1 MITRLLGVLKMKEQ
15 AKLKI
20 GIVGCGAIGSSLAG
34 EIVTGLRK
42 DACLVALYD
51 IKPEKAQALS
61 KKLTRDLNLC
71 VGNLKALIKR
81 SDLVIEASSARAS
94 WEIASQS
101 LSGGCKVMV
110 MSVGGMVGHLD
121 ELYVLCRKNNAM
133 IYFPSGAISGIDA
146 LKAASIGGVQRVVL
160 TTRKHPNA
168 FSGVEYVEKN
178 FKLAGLKHDKLLF
191 KGNAAQAVKYFPQNV
206 NVAAVLGLAGIGM
219 RKTEVRIIASPKVKK
234 NIHEIEIESK
244 AAKIFTR
251 TENIL
256 HPQNPKTSFLAVLSA
271 IATLKQILQPVK
283 IGT

>member
-1 MITRLLGVLKMKEQ
+1 MKPRTR
-15 AKLKI
+15 LKI
-20 GIVGCGAIGSSLAG
+20 GIVGCGAIGSSLAK
-34 EIVTGLRK
+34 EIVNGLRE

-51 IKPEKAQALS
+51 IKTDKAQALS
-61 KKLTRDLNLC
+61 KKLTTSEKLRA
-71 VGNLKALIKR
+71 GSLKDLIKR
-81 SDLVIEASSARAS
+81 SELVIEASSAKAS

-101 LSGGCKVMV
+101 LSAGRKIMV

-121 ELYVLCRKNNAM
+121 ELYALSRKNNAM
-133 IYFPSGAISGIDA
+133 VYFPSGAISGVDA
-146 LKAASIGGVQRVVL
+146 LKAANIAGIKKVVL
-160 TTRKHPNA
+160 TTRKNPKA
-168 FSGVEYVEKN
+168 FNGVEYVEKHFN
-178 FKLAGLKHDKLLF
+178 LAGLKKDKLLF
-191 KGNAAQAVKYFPQNV
+191 NGSACEAVKCFPQNI

-219 RKTEVRIIASPKVKK
+219 RKTRVRIIASPSVNK

>member
-1 MITRLLGVLKMKEQ
+1 MKPRTR
-15 AKLKI
+15 LKI
-20 GIVGCGAIGSSLAG
+20 GIVGCGAIGSSLAK
-34 EIVTGLRK
+34 EIVNSLRE

-51 IKPEKAQALS
+51 IKTDKAQALS
-61 KKLTRDLNLC
+61 KKLTTSEKLRA
-71 VGNLKALIKR
+71 GSLKDLIKR
-81 SDLVIEASSARAS
+81 SELVIEASSAKAS

-101 LSGGCKVMV
+101 LSAGRKIMV

-121 ELYVLCRKNNAM
+121 ELYALSRKNNAM
-133 IYFPSGAISGIDA
+133 VYFPSGAISGVDA
-146 LKAASIGGVQRVVL
+146 LKAANIAGIKKVVL
-160 TTRKHPNA
+160 TTRKNPKA
-168 FSGVEYVEKN
+168 FNGVEYVEKHFN
-178 FKLAGLKHDKLLF
+178 LAGLKKDKLLF
-191 KGNAAQAVKYFPQNV
+191 NGSACEAVKCFPQNI

-219 RKTEVRIIASPKVKK
+219 RKTLVRIIASPSVNK

>member
-1 MITRLLGVLKMKEQ
+1 MK
-15 AKLKI
+15 KRRRLKI
-20 GIVGCGAIGSSLAG
+20 GIVGCGAIGSSLAK
-34 EIVTGLRK
+34 EIVNGLRK
-42 DACLVALYD
+42 DASLVALYD

-61 KKLTRDLNLC
+61 RKLTAGKKLCADS
-71 VGNLKALIKR
+71 LKDLIKR
-81 SDLVIEASSARAS
+81 SELVIEASSARAS

-110 MSVGGMVGHLD
+110 MSVGGLVGHLD
-121 ELYVLCRKNNAM
+121 QLYSLSRKNNAM
-133 IYFPSGAISGIDA
+133 VYFPSGAISGVDA
-146 LKAASIGGVQRVVL
+146 LKAANIAGVRKVTL
-160 TTRKHPNA
+160 TTRKNPNA
-168 FSGVEYVEKN
+168 FSGVEYVAKH
-178 FKLAGLKHDKLLF
+178 FKLAGLKQDKLLF
-191 KGNAAQAVKYFPQNV
+191 NGSAAQAVKYFPQNI

-219 RKTEVRIIASPKVKK
+219 HKTRVRIIASPRVNK

-271 IATLKQILQPVK
+271 IATLKQILQPIK